1 MSKDQA
7 MSPVQLGCIL
17 DEIALTASTIERLAL
32 ELSRC
37 PDSDAAE
44 VLPDAICSLA
54 QRIGWAADLAAGGTG
69 LRGGA
74 EKWMM
79 PPLYHHRT
87 KTKKLQG

>member
-1 MSKDQA
+1 MSKDQT

-32 ELSRC
+32 GLSSCPNSELTM
-37 PDSDAAE
+37 

-69 LRGGA
+69 LRGDA
-74 EKWMM
+74 ERWMM
-79 PPLYHHRT
+79 PPLYHETTRNR
-87 KTKKLQG
+87 QE